1 MTQTRIYDTQTQYSI
16 FEVNSQSINKLR
28 TKIHNNQANKMK
40 QIFTQNNENHR
51 FLFVRVN
58 RI

>member
-1 MTQTRIYDTQTQYSI
+1 MTQTRVYDTQTQYSI

-40 QIFTQNNENHR
+40 QIFT
-51 FLFVRVN
+51 
-58 RI
+58 